1 MHRLQ
6 GEHLLLRH
14 IWQPP
19 ILHMPKVHEMG
30 CGKNKNTNK
39 NGCTANISTM
49 CFFFFLKVTKFI
61 HAPTYTYNKVMR
73 LLDLDGVVE
82 CM

>member
-30 CGKNKNTNK
+30 CGKNTNK

-49 CFFFFLKVTKFI
+49 CVFFFESDKI
-61 HAPTYTYNKVMR
+61 HPHSNIHLQQGHATT
-73 LLDLDGVVE
+73 
-82 CM
+82 

>member
-39 NGCTANISTM
+39 NGCTANISTT
-49 CFFFFLKVTKFI
+49 CFFFFESDKI
-61 HAPTYTYNKVMR
+61 HPRSNIHLQQGHATT
-73 LLDLDGVVE
+73 
-82 CM
+82 